1 MKKIFLG
8 LLTSSWVLNALE
20 DFKDLEEEVG
30 EAFSDVSEK
39 ISESLSWKMKLM
51 LYWHVMSTMHKM
63 IVIGLVALVI
73 VWIVFRLLKIGKC
86 SSCTCGC
93 GGGKCNCHDK

>member
-8 LLTSSWVLNALE
+8 LLTSTWVLKASEELE
-20 DFKDLEEEVG
+20 SLEKEAG
-30 EAFSDVSEK
+30 EIFSDVSEK
-39 ISESLSWKMKLM
+39 ISDSLSWKMKLM
-51 LYWHVMSTMHKM
+51 LYWHAMSSMHKM
-63 IVIGLVALVI
+63 IAVGLITLFV